1 MTCMANAKVRI
12 AVDQAV
18 LAAAD
23 VDAKAAGLKRSELV
37 ERSLRHEHLRIA
49 LEGYAATTVPG
60 LNINDYAHRIYR
72 VNRASEL

>member
-1 MTCMANAKVRI
+1 MANAKVRI
-12 AVDQAV
+12 TVGQDV
-18 LAAAD
+18 LATAD

-37 ERSLRHEHLRIA
+37 EQDLHNEHLRTA